1 MQKFSDTVKIFNN
14 DEEFEKYIADKD
26 YLRHERIFVGI
37 NINSYL
43 FLNSIIYT

>member
-1 MQKFSDTVKIFNN
+1 MLINVPKFSDRVIKFNS
-14 DEEFEKYIADKD
+14 DEEFDKHVADKD

-43 FLNSIIYT
+43 F